1 MSLYQ
6 TLGRAITR
14 TASVAGVIASAPV
27 FGPKGTITSS
37 GVVVSVLVGT
47 SAALLDQT
55 VQSTSL
61 QDLTVKPNEH
71 CDEL

>member
-6 TLGRAITR
+6 TLGKAITG
-14 TASVAGVIASAPV
+14 TASVAGVITAAPV

-37 GVVVSVLVGT
+37 GIVVSVLVGT
-47 SAALLDQT
+47 SAALIDQAM
-55 VQSTSL
+55 QSTPL